1 MERVPVGEAEA
12 YAFPSDKICSAIYK
26 IYLRPEFTTQGN
38 DIGMLQPQGKNTSGF
53 GQLYNAMDP
62 NYWGDLDKFG
72 VTIDKVGFDY
82 SKYPYQND
90 AVKQA
95 LAASGMTVTALL
107 DGTGTPIGFKMDVLR
122 MYNSVCVRI
131 LNVQN
136 RWVEVMV

>member
-1 MERVPVGEAEA
+1 
-12 YAFPSDKICSAIYK
+12 
-26 IYLRPEFTTQGN
+26 
-38 DIGMLQPQGKNTSGF
+38 MLQPQGKNTSGF

-62 NYWGDLDKFG
+62 NYWGDLNNSFPPYVG
-72 VTIDKVGFDY
+72 IDKVGFDY

-131 LNVQN
+131 LNVKN